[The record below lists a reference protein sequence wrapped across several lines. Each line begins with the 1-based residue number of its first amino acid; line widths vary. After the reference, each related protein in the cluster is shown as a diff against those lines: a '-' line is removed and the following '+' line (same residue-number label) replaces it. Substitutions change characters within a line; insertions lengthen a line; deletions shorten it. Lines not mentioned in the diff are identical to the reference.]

1 MSIDVL
7 IVGGGPV
14 GMTLGAELAR
24 YGVKVRIVHRTSQ
37 EVRQEPNRTKPVF
50 LWSRTLELL
59 DRSGS
64 AAELVAAGQKLTA
77 ASIVSDGKVIGRM
90 DFASVNSPHRYL
102 LTLPQDVTERF
113 LEQHLNRLGVQ
124 VERGSSFISLSHSG
138 GPLNSTTGLKAVI
151 GHPGG
156 GHEIVE
162 TKWLVGCD
170 GIQSAV
176 RKYMEM
182 PLQGGSRES
191 DWAMADVHLTGIGL
205 NPSEFTSF
213 WHDDGVLAI
222 FPIQQG
228 AYRIIADLGKGPG
241 LWPQDPTMS
250 DIQALLDKR
259 GPGGLTVSDP
269 LWLSAFRSSDK
280 KVRNYQLGRVFL
292 SGDAAY
298 AYSPMGG
305 QGLNMGMQDAVNLA
319 WKLALVVRGTCPE
332 DKLLPSYN
340 VERSAATGQVT
351 GTIARLTAAANVRNQ
366 PIQTIRNL
374 LGGALLG
381 LLPTRRMVAD
391 SLAEI
396 SGGYAHSPL
405 NGPEERAFPGPGP
418 GDRMPPVKGEVPVGA
433 GDMPYFALYADPSPE
448 ISQLLQAHA
457 DLLEPKLRAPL
468 SLHCVWL
475 VRPDGYVAAVSLDLD
490 VRLIADYLANLKEAT
505 TH

>member
-24 YGVKVRIVHRTSQ
+24 YGVSVRIVHRTSQ
-37 EVRQEPNRTKPVF
+37 EIRQEPNKTKPVF

-59 DRSGS
+59 DRSGC
-64 AAELVAAGQKLTA
+64 AADFVAAGQKLTA
-77 ASIVSDGKVIGRM
+77 ANIVSDGKSIGHI
-90 DFASVNSPHRYL
+90 DFTSVDSTHRYL
-102 LTLPQDVTERF
+102 LTLPQDDTERF

-124 VERGSSFISLSHSG
+124 VERGSSFISLSHTG
-138 GPLNSTTGLKAVI
+138 GALDRTMGLKVVI
-151 GHPGG
+151 GHSDG

-170 GIQSAV
+170 GIQSGV

-182 PLQGGSRES
+182 PLQGGSRQS

-205 NPSEFTSF
+205 NPSEFTTF
-213 WHDDGVLAI
+213 WHHDGVLAI

-241 LWPQDPTMS
+241 LWPQDPTLS
-250 DIQALLDKR
+250 EIQALLDKR
-259 GPGGLTVSDP
+259 GPGGLTVTDP
-269 LWLSAFRSSDK
+269 LWLSAFRASDK
-280 KVRNYQLGRVFL
+280 KVRNYQMGRVFL

-305 QGLNMGMQDAVNLA
+305 QGLNMGMQDSVNLA
-319 WKLALVVRGTCPE
+319 WKLALVVKGICPE
-332 DKLLPSYN
+332 EKLLPSYN
-340 VERSAATGQVT
+340 VERSAATAQVT
-351 GTIARLTAAANVRNQ
+351 GTISRLTAAANVRNQ

-381 LLPTRRMVAD
+381 LLPTRRVMAD

-396 SGGYAHSPL
+396 SIGYTHSPL

-418 GDRMPPVKGEVPVGA
+418 GDRMPPVAGEVPVGA
-433 GDMPYFALYADPSPE
+433 GRVPRFALYADASPE
-448 ISQLLQAHA
+448 INEVLQVHA
-457 DLLEPKLRAPL
+457 DLLEPTLRAPL
-468 SLHCVWL
+468 SPHCVWL

-490 VRLIADYLANLKEAT
+490 VKLIADYLTDLKEP
-505 TH
+505 